1 MRCKRV
7 VLADQHPVMLEG
19 IRRML
24 ETEAESVLMLADE
37 ASLMQA
43 VETALPDLVIADLS
57 FPVSGG
63 TNVARLLKQW
73 HPDIKVIILSVHE
86 DPAAV
91 NEVAAAGAEA
101 FFNVKAISSCG
112 YCLCLER
119 RRFPVIGHLGA
130 HDASQVWF
138 ERDEIYCID

>member
-24 ETEAESVLMLADE
+24 ETEAESVLMVADE

-43 VETALPDLVIADLS
+43 VESLRPDLVIADLS

-63 TNVARLLKQW
+63 TNVARLLKER
-73 HPDIKVIILSVHE
+73 HPGIKIIILSVHE
-86 DPAAV
+86 EPAAAD
-91 NEVAAAGAEA
+91 EVAAAGAEA
-101 FFNVKAISSCG
+101 FVLKRRAVVDLIAAVRAVCRGGRYISKDPTGSD
-112 YCLCLER
+112 
-119 RRFPVIGHLGA
+119 F
-130 HDASQVWF
+130 DS
-138 ERDEIYCID
+138 

>member
-24 ETEAESVLMLADE
+24 ETEAESVLMVADE

-43 VETALPDLVIADLS
+43 VESVRPDLVIADLS

-63 TNVARLLKQW
+63 TNVARLLKER
-73 HPDIKVIILSVHE
+73 HPGIKIIILSVHE
-86 DPAAV
+86 EPAAAE
-91 NEVAAAGAEA
+91 EVAAAGAEG
-101 FFNVKAISSCG
+101 FVLK
-112 YCLCLER
+112 R
-119 RRFPVIGHLGA
+119 RAVVDLIVAVHAVCQGGRYVSKEPSDRDF
-130 HDASQVWF
+130 DA
-138 ERDEIYCID
+138 

>member
-1 MRCKRV
+1 V
-7 VLADQHPVMLEG
+7 
-19 IRRML
+19 
-24 ETEAESVLMLADE
+24 ADE

-101 FFNVKAISSCG
+101 FVLKRRAVVDLIPAIRKVCREATSAGSG
-112 YCLCLER
+112 DTQKVL
-119 RRFPVIGHLGA
+119 A
-130 HDASQVWF
+130 
-138 ERDEIYCID
+138 